1 MFTTVPHPLTAALK
15 QHDSQISGDL
25 TEPVPCGV
33 PWTWLII
40 GGRGTGKTSLL
51 LSWLQTMRSHYDTI
65 TLFSKTARNDSETK
79 RPLKSLIQE
88 LESDGRFYAT
98 LTEPDAVETM
108 DRIQEFNA
116 AFDARRATG
125 DKKKRK
131 RQPRHL
137 VILDD
142 QLANLPKGRF
152 KSPIND
158 LVVNQRHMKISLVVL
173 TQAYR
178 SIPTIW
184 RANAQLIS
192 FFPTASAKEY
202 AALEEDLSL
211 EADRLRRVYDYCC
224 ANATSEQGNGR
235 PFLHINLFDAARPVF
250 YKRFDRIRE

>member
-1 MFTTVPHPLTAALK
+1 MFTTVPHPLTTALK

-25 TEPVPCGV
+25 TEPIPRDV

-65 TLFSKTARNDSETK
+65 TLFSKTARNDAETK
-79 RPLKSLIQE
+79 KPLKSLIQE
-88 LESDGRFYAT
+88 LETDGRFYTT

-108 DRIQEFNA
+108 ERVQEFNT
-116 AFDARRATG
+116 AF

-158 LVVNQRHMKISLVVL
+158 LVVNQRHMKISLIVL

-184 RANAQLIS
+184 RANAQLVS

-202 AALEEDLSL
+202 AALEDDLSL
-211 EADRLRRVYDYCC
+211 GADRLRRVYDYCC
-224 ANATSEQGNGR
+224 ANATSEQGR
-235 PFLHINLFDAARPVF
+235 LFLHINLFDAARPVF